1 MFTTL
6 RKFFGDLWMLT
17 RPYWV
22 SEDRVRALAL
32 LAAIVGINLGLVYIT
47 VLINEWNN
55 AFYNSL
61 QDKDYEAFQ
70 SQIVRFSWLAALYIV
85 GAVYQLY
92 LNQML
97 QIRWRRWLTAN
108 YLDSWLDERAYYRM
122 QLMDRGTDNPD
133 QRIQED
139 LKLFVAQTLSL
150 TLGLMT
156 SVVTLGSFVTILW
169 GLSGD
174 LEIPFGD
181 STIVLPGYM
190 LWAAVVYAI
199 VGSWL
204 THRIG
209 RPLVKL
215 NFEQQRYEADFR
227 FSLVRL
233 RENAE
238 GVALYRGEADER
250 RSLMDRFG
258 WVVNNWRAIMDR
270 QKKLTWLTT
279 GYGQI
284 AVIFPFVVAAPRFFA
299 GAIELGGLMQTA
311 SAFGQVQS
319 ALSWFVDAYPT
330 LADWKATVDRL
341 TGFQA
346 ATMNARNLPQT
357 ERGPVLTPGPAPAL
371 SVEGAALDLPDG
383 RALLADVNLRIE
395 NGESVLIDGPSG
407 SGKSTLF
414 RAFAGIWP
422 FGHGRIA
429 MPKDARVLFLPQR
442 PYLPLGTLRA
452 VVSYPASP
460 GAFSDDEVI
469 AALKD
474 SMLAPLVDRLDD
486 NQHWA
491 LQLSPGEQQR
501 LAIARA
507 LLHKP
512 NWLFLDE
519 ATSSVDE
526 PTETRLYQLVRER
539 LPATT
544 LVSIGHRP
552 SLAAF
557 HNRRLAIRR
566 RDNGPAE
573 VVPWIAPAVAA
584 G

>member
-70 SQIVRFSWLAALYIV
+70 SQIVRFSWLAALYIA

-97 QIRWRRWLTAN
+97 QIRWRRWLTAR
-108 YLDSWLDERAYYRM
+108 YVDSWLDERAYYRM
-122 QLMDRGTDNPD
+122 QLMDKGTDNPD

-181 STIVLPGYM
+181 STIVVPGYM
-190 LWAAVVYAI
+190 LWAAIVYAI

-270 QKKLTWLTT
+270 QKKLTWLTA

-357 ERGPVLTPGPAPAL
+357 DRGPVLTPGPAAAL
-371 SVEGAALDLPDG
+371 SVEGVALDLPDG

-429 MPKDARVLFLPQR
+429 MPRDARVLFLPQR

-460 GAFSDDEVI
+460 GAFSDDAII

-474 SMLAPLVDRLDD
+474 SMLAPLVDRLDE

-573 VVPWIAPAVAA
+573 VVPWTAPAAAA

>member
-1 MFTTL
+1 MFATL

-22 SEDRVRALAL
+22 SEDRIRARAL
-32 LAAIVGINLGLVYIT
+32 LATIVGINLGLVYIT

-70 SQIVRFSWLAALYIV
+70 SQIVRFSWLAALYIA

-97 QIRWRRWLTAN
+97 QIRWRRWLTAR
-108 YLDSWLDERAYYRM
+108 YVDSWLDERAYYRM
-122 QLMDRGTDNPD
+122 QLMDKGTDNPD

-181 STIVLPGYM
+181 STVVVPGYM
-190 LWAAVVYAI
+190 LWAAIVYAI
-199 VGSWL
+199 VGSSL

-270 QKKLTWLTT
+270 QKKLTWLTA

-284 AVIFPFVVAAPRFFA
+284 AIIFPFVVAVPRFFA

-341 TGFQA
+341 TGFEA
-346 ATMNARNLPQT
+346 ATMGARTLPQT
-357 ERGPVLTPGPAPAL
+357 DRGPVLTPGPDPAL
-371 SVEGAALDLPDG
+371 TVEGMALDLPDG
-383 RALLADVNLRIE
+383 RALLADISLRIE

-460 GAFSDDEVI
+460 GAFSDQEVI
-469 AALKD
+469 AALRD
-474 SMLAPLVDRLDD
+474 STLVALVDRLDE

-573 VVPWIAPAVAA
+573 VVPWIAPAAAA